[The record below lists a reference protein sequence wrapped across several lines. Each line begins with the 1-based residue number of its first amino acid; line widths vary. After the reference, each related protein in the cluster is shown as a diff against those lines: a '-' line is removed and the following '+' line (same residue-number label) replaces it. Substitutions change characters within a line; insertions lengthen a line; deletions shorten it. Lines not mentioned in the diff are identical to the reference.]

1 MKTTKRLNI
10 EDKSG
15 SGCYFNDMTNI
26 NNFDLKLLLISE
38 FTTFSSRSTM
48 FELNYEKDG
57 NTLYIAFN
65 NIECVFRKSGINT
78 YFVFCESDKNK
89 EMLESYT
96 KIIDGIKDQILF
108 ITEDDLFVMGR
119 HFTRFK
125 FNVPVCVI
133 SIGNVS
139 EQVWYYPQ
147 IFLQECFYENDY
159 QD

>member
-26 NNFDLKLLLISE
+26 NNFDPKLLLISE
-38 FTTFSSRSTM
+38 FTTFSSGSTM

-65 NIECVFRKSGINT
+65 NIECVFRKSGINI

-89 EMLESYT
+89 EMLDSYT

-125 FNVPVCVI
+125 FKTNDNLPYNKKLMFLCV
-133 SIGNVS
+133 
-139 EQVWYYPQ
+139 
-147 IFLQECFYENDY
+147 
-159 QD
+159 